1 VLSEPQAPH
10 PAGRTARAL
19 AASLALFLL
28 LISQMILLA
37 LPDGTLAGI
46 VLALLGG
53 FIFIAFALREPP
65 PRVTR
70 VVARTRLSLRAVC
83 LLSGSML
90 LLLASAMAIVYE
102 IRDLVDYTPVV
113 LIWFAG
119 LATYLSGFAGG
130 RTFAVRAWL
139 QANRRELLI
148 VALITLAAALL
159 RFIDLGQLP
168 RVINGDEGRI
178 GQFVLAAKGNP
189 LANPWSLFENI
200 GGLYRHSI
208 GLAIKLLGQTP
219 FALRLLAAVGGTL
232 AIPALY
238 VFARHLFGMR
248 VAVLA
253 AILLTV
259 SHSHIQFSRTMA
271 VSYIQGTW
279 LIPLTLYFFI
289 SGLSKKDPLRM
300 ALGGMFLAI
309 HFNVY
314 LGAQIM
320 IGLLVVYAVIA
331 AVVARPLMRGAW
343 RSYGVFWLSF
353 IIISAPQ
360 FTFIARHPDEFVA
373 RLNQGGTFQGTWL
386 AEMTAQTGAGPI
398 QILFERV
405 VHTFL
410 SLDHYPAIDFYGA
423 NIPMLSV
430 ITATLFAL
438 GLIYSLWRTR
448 DYRYLLLN
456 GWFWSMTVA
465 IGLFTL
471 PPSADPYRMLVAVPA
486 AIVMAAIGLDLILK
500 ALSAPASQ
508 PHRVQI
514 GLAVVILL
522 SVALYDMRAY
532 YVDFLQQCRY
542 GGDTATRFASYL
554 GTYLATLDRETTVY
568 LLSDEGQRYGTHM
581 SVDYLSKS
589 LPVINVDGPVTEIQP
604 GINTAIIAIAPRAD
618 ELRQWTRD
626 YPGGKLRQ
634 EFDCGKLMLTG
645 YWLQ

>member
-1 VLSEPQAPH
+1 
-10 PAGRTARAL
+10 
-19 AASLALFLL
+19 
-28 LISQMILLA
+28 MILLTM
-37 LPDGTLAGI
+37 PDGTVAGI
-46 VLALLGG
+46 VLAVLGG

-65 PRVTR
+65 ARIAR
-70 VVARTRLSLRAVC
+70 VVARTRLSLRGICLFAGIVLMLFAAV
-83 LLSGSML
+83 LT
-90 LLLASAMAIVYE
+90 AVYE
-102 IRDLVDYTPVV
+102 ERDLVDYTPVV
-113 LIWFAG
+113 VIWLSGVLTYLFA
-119 LATYLSGFAGG
+119 LATG
-130 RTFAVRAWL
+130 RTFAVRSWL
-139 QANRRELLI
+139 QENRREILI
-148 VALITLAAALL
+148 VVLITLAAAAL
-159 RFIDLGQLP
+159 RFIQLGQLP

-178 GQFVLAAKGNP
+178 GEFVLAAKGNP

-219 FALRLLAAVGGTL
+219 FALRLMAAIGGTL

-238 VFARHLFGMR
+238 VFARHLFGRR
-248 VAVLA
+248 VAILA

-259 SHSHIQFSRTMA
+259 SHAHIHFSRTMA

-300 ALGGMFLAI
+300 ALGGMLLAI

-320 IGLLVVYAVIA
+320 IGLLVVYALIA

-343 RSYGVFWLSF
+343 RTYGVFWLSF
-353 IIISAPQ
+353 IVISAPQ
-360 FTFIARHPDEFVA
+360 FTFIVRHPDEFVA

-386 AEMTAQTGAGPI
+386 AEMTAQTGAGPV

-405 VHTFL
+405 LHAFL
-410 SLDHYPAIDFYGA
+410 SLNHYPAIDFYA
-423 NIPMLSV
+423 AYIPMLSV

-438 GLIYSLWRTR
+438 GLFYSLWRTR

-456 GWFWSMTVA
+456 GWFGSMTVA

-508 PHRVQI
+508 PQRVQL
-514 GLAVVILL
+514 GLAVVFLL
-522 SVALYDMRAY
+522 SVTLYDMRAY
-532 YVDFLQQCRY
+532 YVDFLGQCRY
-542 GGDTATRFASYL
+542 GGDTNTRFASYL
-554 GTYLATLDRETTVY
+554 GTYLSTLDRETAVY
-568 LLSDEGQRYGTHM
+568 LLSDPELRYGTHM

-589 LPVINVDGPVTEIQP
+589 LPVTNVDGAMAEIQP
-604 GINTAIIAIAPRAD
+604 EANTAIVAIPARAD

-626 YPGGKLRQ
+626 FPGGKLHQ
-634 EFDCGKLMLTG
+634 EFDCGKLILTA
-645 YWLQ
+645 YWLP